1 MSEERGGAEC
11 QGLRTVL
18 LDKVMSENFV
28 LRTGEVLVLKL

>member
-11 QGLRTVL
+11 RGLRTVL
-18 LDKVMSENFV
+18 LDKVMSWNFV